1 MGDLLFLKK
10 GSNVPLIVHNPI
22 DSRTYATEN
31 WHPHHHY
38 LNISGWMEHSTSLL
52 IFSGKNSYYHIE
64 YVVSTVAAN

>member
-10 GSNVPLIVHNPI
+10 GSTLPLIVHNPI

-38 LNISGWMEHSTSLL
+38 LNIIGALYFIINLFGQTPSKTVITTS
-52 IFSGKNSYYHIE
+52 NMW
-64 YVVSTVAAN
+64 